1 MLRTTSVHNVL
12 FDFRWRLTPG
22 DIYIMNIKAV
32 ALTEKGAVKPAVR
45 KAIVEKIAKNP
56 ELFAEATKVGP
67 SLYTLTATDSNGD
80 NIYINFKISVGTLSA
95 DNYATKTKVTTTDEI
110 VVE

>member
-1 MLRTTSVHNVL
+1 
-12 FDFRWRLTPG
+12 
-22 DIYIMNIKAV
+22 MNIKAV

-110 VVE
+110 IVEQSNWTHRKVCPFLAKNYENVFIKF